1 MRSRLVNCLMVA
13 LLSVARASGAHASPP
28 DVAEHVPD
36 NRLPSGEMSGTDP
49 LLLADSAL
57 QGRRLFEAEAYR
69 AQLAA
74 DPRPEALL
82 LRAEL
87 ALISG
92 NPGEAIAL
100 IDRVGADS
108 TFVCRAEAVA
118 TTALLQLG
126 QPDLAK
132 IRSDALGSSCWA
144 DAFYWRSKGRIAYA
158 RSDIDTSVAA
168 FREALV
174 LQPSDRGTENDLAV
188 SLIAAGDAEQASRLL
203 GALLHRSPDATDVSL
218 NLDFANA
225 MRGIEPERRPR
236 EDDDMWSLRLQ
247 FAGQGARQAR
257 RLDLAGALLARA
269 LINRPRYDH
278 KLWQQYAEVTGRDD

>member
-1 MRSRLVNCLMVA
+1 MRFRLVNCLMVA
-13 LLSVARASGAHASPP
+13 LLSVVPASGAHASPP

-36 NRLPSGEMSGTDP
+36 NLLPSGEMSGTDP

-57 QGRRLFEAEAYR
+57 QGRRFFEAEAYR

-87 ALISG
+87 ALLSG
-92 NPGEAIAL
+92 SPGEAIAL
-100 IDRVGADS
+100 IDRVRANS
-108 TFVCRAEAVA
+108 TYVCRAEAVA

-132 IRSDALGSSCWA
+132 MRSDAVDNSCRA

-158 RSDIDTSVAA
+158 RSDIGTSVAA

-174 LQPSDRGTENDLAV
+174 LRPSDQGTENDLAV

-203 GALLHRSPDATDVSL
+203 GGLLDRSPDATDISL

-225 MRGIEPERRPR
+225 MRGIEPERRPH
-236 EDDDMWSLRLQ
+236 EDDNMWSLRLQ
-247 FAGQGARQAR
+247 FAGQGARQAG
-257 RLDLAGALLARA
+257 RLDLAEALLARA
-269 LINRPRYDH
+269 MINRPRYDH